1 MDDRDE
7 DEKRR
12 VMTPPKEWSGDQT
25 DDASDSD
32 WLNDS
37 ESEAN
42 EHQEAPEPEKP
53 AVDDSGWLTAD
64 DAPPEPD
71 FSPAQSPEPEAD
83 WFSENDL
90 AKAPATDDGGPAPEA
105 SPSTAKDGVQGPE
118 ATRTPRPA
126 TAPPTGA
133 TPNAHFSSEDL
144 LTDHQVVGTGSAGR
158 LPLWPTLGGAVAVV
172 LLLIGGWGAIS
183 ERSALQQRIV
193 QLEQQ
198 QSAPRSQ
205 GDLDAQA
212 EAALAAENQAL
223 QMQLSSLRDQYNVAN
238 ATINTLQAELDQF
251 TSDAPA
257 APAAEEAALTALST
271 PPSPTADNATL
282 EAETVAPPDT
292 DIDPPSTSSADPP
305 AGGWFVNVAAYSK
318 SATAES
324 WAERLRGEGFNAIT
338 QSVDSGGRTLF
349 RVRAVGFPTE
359 GEARAAAG
367 QLEAEYNI
375 GPLWVG
381 EASSPVSNTPVSNS
395 PVSNSP
401 AESAPAESASATAL
415 PGATDSPKA
424 TPAAV
429 QPTTATSNSAEPGT
443 GGWFIYVDTYSE
455 GLEADKKAQ
464 QIEEAGYAAKVA
476 VEYRSNALFYRVQIV
491 GIDSREQGE
500 GIIEALAAG
509 GDMPNLQLRQY

>member
-12 VMTPPKEWSGDQT
+12 VMTPPREWSGDQA

-37 ESEAN
+37 ESEAD
-42 EHQEAPEPEKP
+42 EHREAPEPEKP

-64 DAPPEPD
+64 DSPPEPD

-118 ATRTPRPA
+118 TTRTPSPA
-126 TAPPTGA
+126 TTPPTGA
-133 TPNAHFSSEDL
+133 TPNVHFSSEDL

-205 GDLDAQA
+205 GDLDTQA

-238 ATINTLQAELDQF
+238 ATINTLQSELDQF

-257 APAAEEAALTALST
+257 TPAAEEAALTALST
-271 PPSPTADNATL
+271 PPSPTAGNTTPTADNATP

-292 DIDPPSTSSADPP
+292 DIDPPLTSAADLP

-324 WAERLRGEGFNAIT
+324 WAEKLQGEGFNAIT
-338 QSVDSGGRTLF
+338 QSVNSGGRTLF

-381 EASSPVSNTPVSNS
+381 EASSPVSNTPVSNT
-395 PVSNSP
+395 
-401 AESAPAESASATAL
+401 PAESASATAL
-415 PGATDSPKA
+415 PDATDSPKA

-429 QPTTATSNSAEPGT
+429 QPTTTTSNSAEPGT